1 MGPAWAEIDE
11 GLRGGAQ
18 VVAASERAARSVVNS
33 YHRAR
38 QAEGLSAWPAPNVQ
52 DWKSFTESAWRDLG
66 NDPRLLL
73 NSLQEQSLWEQIL
86 SGDRTQATILE
97 GSRQRLAALAM
108 EAHTLLCSYAP
119 SFLRT
124 AARAGWYSDA
134 AVFSVW
140 LAAFD
145 DACRAGNLI
154 SPARLPL
161 DLISRLEQSGSTHA
175 SSDRSPLL
183 LVGFDRI
190 LPVQR
195 TLFDAWGPWQQAA
208 TAQPAAQVD
217 YLEAAD
223 VPQELAACARWC
235 SRQLAANP
243 DARLLVIAQQASTL
257 RGQIERAFLNHAAP
271 APPVEFSLGVPLS
284 QVDLARGALLLLRW
298 LTQPIAEHELDWLF
312 STGQTAATP
321 QETLALQQFMRAV
334 RARGDQRP
342 EWPLQA
348 LLHHPLAAANLP
360 APWLARINAAFQHL
374 TQFTRHPQRPLDWAE
389 LLPQILD
396 RAGWP
401 GSRSLQSAEFQT
413 IQRWQHTVESCG
425 SLGFDGRRILWLA
438 FVSALARA
446 LDATLFDLESRNAPI
461 LVAGPAESA
470 GLTADAIWFLG
481 ADQQSW
487 PAAGSAH
494 PLIPLPVQRDS
505 AMPHATP
512 QFDWSLARSITTR
525 LLASAPEVHFSYARQ
540 KDTEDT
546 RPSRLI
552 EQFAGAA
559 VPLPPESAAHTVH
572 TEIVPD
578 TSQIP
583 FAQIK
588 VEGGSAVL
596 TAQSQCPFRAFA
608 TARLG
613 AKKWD
618 AAEPGLTASQR
629 GQLLHATLRAVW
641 SGPPAGLRSLAD
653 LQQLPDKR
661 AFVAAHVDRIFH
673 DPSFARLSQRMPSRY
688 LALEQERLT
697 SVVTDWLDYESTRAD
712 FTVAET
718 EAARIIHL
726 EGLTLEVR
734 LDRIDR
740 LSDDS
745 LLVIDYKSGNVS
757 PSSWKTPRPEDVQLP
772 LYAEFA
778 FDPDAGELGGL
789 TFAKVLAGEP
799 EFAGFVRDAR
809 ATLLPALG
817 RTTSLVKKPLSDEQ
831 LEAWYIEI
839 TKLARDFLAGNAQA
853 DPRDYPKTCERCG
866 LQSICRIDEP
876 ENQAQL
882 APSDDS
888 EEEDAPDA

>member
-1 MGPAWAEIDE
+1 M
-11 GLRGGAQ
+11 RGSGQ
-18 VVAASERAARSVVNS
+18 VVAASERTARAVVDA

-38 QAEGLSAWPAPNVQ
+38 QSEGLTAWPAPHVQ
-52 DWKSFTESAWRDLG
+52 DWKSFAESAWRNLG
-66 NDPRLLL
+66 SDPRLLL

-86 SGDRTQATILE
+86 SGDRTQATVLE

-108 EAHTLLCSYAP
+108 EAHSLLCIYAP

-124 AARAGWYSDA
+124 SARAGWYGDSA
-134 AVFSVW
+134 AFSTW

-161 DLISRLEQSGSTHA
+161 ELINNLRQKPITPA
-175 SSDRSPLL
+175 PAPLL
-183 LVGFDRI
+183 LVGFDRL

-195 TLFDAWGPWQQAA
+195 TLFDTWGPWQQPAP
-208 TAQPAAQVD
+208 AQPAAHLD
-217 YLEAAD
+217 YLEASD
-223 VPQELAACARWC
+223 VPQELSACARWC

-257 RGQIERAFLNHAAP
+257 RGQLERAFLNHA

-298 LTQPIAEHELDWLF
+298 LTQPIAEHELDWFF

-334 RARGDQRP
+334 RTRGLQRP
-342 EWPLQA
+342 EWPLQEF
-348 LLHHPLAAANLP
+348 LRHSLAAAHLP
-360 APWLARINAAFQHL
+360 APWLDRLNAAWQHL
-374 TQFTRHPQRPLDWAE
+374 AQFTRNSRRPLEWAE
-389 LLPQILD
+389 LVPQLLE

-401 GSRSLQSAEFQT
+401 GGRSLQSAEFQT
-413 IQRWQHTVESCG
+413 IQRWQQAVEACG
-425 SLGFDGRRILWLA
+425 SLGFDGRRIHWPV

-487 PAAGSAH
+487 PAAGSTH

-512 QFDWSLARSITTR
+512 QLDWNLARSITMR

-540 KDTEDT
+540 KDTEET
-546 RPSRLI
+546 RPSRLV

-559 VPLPPESAAHTVH
+559 IPLPSESSQHTIQTVV
-572 TEIVPD
+572 VPD
-578 TSQIP
+578 NSQIP

-613 AKKWD
+613 AQDWD
-618 AAEPGLTASQR
+618 TAEPGLTASQR

-641 SGPPAGLRSLAD
+641 SGPPDALHSLAD
-653 LQQLPDKR
+653 LHRHADKR
-661 AFVAAHVDRIFH
+661 ALVAPLVDRIFH
-673 DPSFARLSQRMPSRY
+673 EPAFARISQRMPPRY

-697 SVVTDWLDYESTRAD
+697 SVVAEWLNYESTRAD
-712 FTVAET
+712 FIVAET
-718 EAARIIHL
+718 EAARVIHL
-726 EGLTLEVR
+726 EGLALDVR
-734 LDRIDR
+734 PDRIDR

-745 LLVIDYKSGNVS
+745 LLVIDYKSGEVS
-757 PSSWKTPRPEDVQLP
+757 TKSWQLPRPEDVQLP
-772 LYAEFA
+772 LYANFA
-778 FDPDAGELGGL
+778 LDPDAGRLGGL
-789 TFAKVLAGEP
+789 TFAKVRAGEP

-809 ATLLPALG
+809 ATLLPSIG
-817 RTTSLVKKPLSDEQ
+817 PTTNLAKKTLTDDQLS
-831 LEAWYIEI
+831 AWRDEI
-839 TKLARDFLAGNAQA
+839 TQLARDFLSGNAQA
-853 DPRDYPKTCERCG
+853 NPRDYPKTCENCG

-882 APSDDS
+882 AASDDS

>member
-1 MGPAWAEIDE
+1 MGPARAEIDE
-11 GLRGGAQ
+11 CLRGGGQ
-18 VVAASERAARSVVNS
+18 VVAASERAARAVVAA

-38 QAEGLSAWPAPNVQ
+38 QSEGLSAWPAPNVQ
-52 DWKSFTESAWRDLG
+52 DWKSFAESAWRNLG
-66 NDPRLLL
+66 SDPRLLL

-86 SGDRTQATILE
+86 SGDRTQATVLE

-108 EAHTLLCSYAP
+108 EAHALLCTYAP

-124 AARAGWYSDA
+124 GARAGWYGDA
-134 AVFSVW
+134 AAFSTW

-145 DACRAGNLI
+145 DACRASNLI

-161 DLISRLEQSGSTHA
+161 DLIERFQQDPIQPATP
-175 SSDRSPLL
+175 PLL
-183 LVGFDRI
+183 LVGFDRL
-190 LPVQR
+190 LPIQR
-195 TLFDAWGPWQQAA
+195 TLFDAMGLWRQAA
-208 TAQPAAQVD
+208 LDQPAAHVD
-217 YLEAAD
+217 YLQATD

-235 SRQLAANP
+235 SARLTANP
-243 DARLLVIAQQASTL
+243 DARLLIIAQQASTL
-257 RGQIERAFLNHAAP
+257 RGQLERAFLLQSP
-271 APPVEFSLGVPLS
+271 APPIEFSLGVPLS
-284 QVDLARGALLLLRW
+284 QVDLARGALMLLRW
-298 LTQPIAEHELDWLF
+298 LTQPIAEHELDWFF

-321 QETLALQQFMRAV
+321 QETSALQQFMRAV
-334 RARGDQRP
+334 RARGHQRP

-348 LLHHPLAAANLP
+348 FLHHPLAAAHLP
-360 APWLARINAAFQHL
+360 GEWLARITAAWQHL
-374 TQFTRHPQRPLDWAE
+374 IQFTRHPQRPLEWAE
-389 LLPQILD
+389 QVPQLLE

-401 GSRSLQSAEFQT
+401 GGRSLQSAEFQT
-413 IQRWQHTVESCG
+413 IQRWQQAVEACG
-425 SLGFDGRRILWLA
+425 SLGFDGRRIHWPA
-438 FVSALARA
+438 FLSSLARA

-470 GLTADAIWFLG
+470 GLTADAVWFLG

-487 PAAGSAH
+487 PAAGSTH

-512 QFDWSLARSITTR
+512 QLDWNLARSITTR
-525 LLASAPEVHFSYARQ
+525 LLASAPEIHFSYARQ
-540 KDTEDT
+540 RDAEDT

-559 VPLPPESAAHTVH
+559 TPLPSESASHFDR
-572 TEIVPD
+572 TERVRD

-583 FAQIK
+583 FVQIK

-613 AKKWD
+613 AQDWD

-641 SGPPAGLRSLAD
+641 SGTPAALRSLAD
-653 LQQLPDKR
+653 LHQHADKR
-661 AFVAAHVDRIFH
+661 ALVAPLVDRIFH
-673 DPSFARLSQRMPSRY
+673 QPAFARISQRMPPRY

-697 SVVTDWLDYESTRAD
+697 SVVAEWLDYESTRAD
-712 FTVAET
+712 FIVAET
-718 EAARIIHL
+718 EAARVIHL
-726 EGLTLEVR
+726 EGLALDVR

-745 LLVIDYKSGNVS
+745 LLVIDYKSGEVS
-757 PSSWKTPRPEDVQLP
+757 TKSWQLPRPEDVQLP
-772 LYAEFA
+772 LYANFA
-778 FDPDAGELGGL
+778 FDPDAGRLGGF
-789 TFAKVLAGEP
+789 TFAKVRTGEP

-809 ATLLPALG
+809 ATLLPSIG
-817 RTTSLVKKPLSDEQ
+817 PTTNLAKKPLTDDQ
-831 LEAWYIEI
+831 LSAWRDEI
-839 TKLARDFLAGNAQA
+839 TQLARDFLSGNAQA
-853 DPRDYPKTCERCG
+853 DPRDYPKTCENCG

-882 APSDDS
+882 AASDDS